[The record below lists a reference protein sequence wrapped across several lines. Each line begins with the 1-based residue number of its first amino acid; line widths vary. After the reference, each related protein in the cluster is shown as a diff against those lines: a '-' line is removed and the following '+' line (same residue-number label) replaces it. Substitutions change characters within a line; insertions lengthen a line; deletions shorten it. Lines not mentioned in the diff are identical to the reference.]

1 MSIFRESFQK
11 DIKTSLENRQVA
23 MTRRSTGDIQYLNSR
38 NSWIRMCSSV
48 NVGGSNSLAEQYVL
62 QGGTLTSGGNLKS
75 GIGKTFD
82 NAYSI
87 NTPGGGNNRLGIR
100 PMPGITSIEVK
111 SKSAYGSL
119 REATV
124 SFQCWD
130 VAQLSD
136 LELLYMR
143 PGYTVL
149 LEWGWTPYLNVNGGY
164 ESTFNDFYSS
174 NILNATVIDRTKIFQ
189 DLYDKCTKYGGNYD
203 AIFGYVKNYQWSARE
218 DGGYDCQTTIIS
230 TGEVIESIKVNYVR
244 GDLKDLKMYDAG
256 STGGF
261 LDDLFTGLGAVKRT
275 QLVEHYQKNVL
286 AGIWAE
292 LYYRLQDTS
301 ISTKGSILD
310 NTKYKTLTY
319 PGLENYGNLDTIIQ
333 PSNKNKTYITLEAAF
348 DIINKYVLTKSG
360 KDNKP
365 LVQLTTQTEGYSGNG
380 VTDLLCVAHPVQISI
395 DPTIC
400 IIRNDLWSDT
410 IAPSITGA
418 TAGVATSID
427 QQANDIISRIDQA
440 STPPKASNTASP
452 PDQGLTGLVESNNS
466 THNAS
471 FLAAIRAINSP
482 ALFERIQQAIAAN
495 AYPIGGGAIGSG
507 RGYTGGPEQ
516 LGLAGWIGD
525 PTTGEFRAGGGD
537 LSEYTVGVNKIVVD
551 EELTSIWY
559 VYLIGQHIK
568 SLGYNVAI
576 NLTNTAG
583 SLVTLESILTAA
595 GNPALQNRVELANI
609 HAPGSI
615 RIGTYD
621 ASTFRITSNFK
632 FTSISFSGGPSG
644 AAAAAVA
651 LVLQAKDAATIL
663 TSLNTLDQ
671 QFFLNGDSKTEL
683 GVIGNIYVSL
693 DFLYRQS
700 LNTNLE
706 ASDTKEKNEINLYS
720 YIKGVMSGI
729 QSTIGNVNNFEVHV
743 DPVDNKARVIDV
755 NYTHDKTVSL
765 NNLFKLEVH
774 NLNSIVRKYTLQ
786 SQIFPNQSS
795 IIAIGS
801 QKQGGQGGIQNKTV
815 TQFNNNLVDRIVGD
829 KVDPEKNT
837 YDASSLATGLA
848 GIIILYAA
856 LGISIP
862 PGLANN
868 INLSE
873 YISRARNALR
883 DLIVYFQ
890 NLYDS
895 PGANRN
901 ILPYKFSFE
910 MDGVGGLVI
919 GSLFT
924 INDDIIPKGYQGNTA
939 GKKLAQTITSI
950 SHTISNDWT
959 TKIDALNII
968 LERPN
973 SNFDST
979 TIPALIKEGVQ
990 AILSTAGTVAGTA
1003 PPGGGGPGGSFF
1015 GASGG
1020 KDCGNVPTYNLVAN
1034 NAGTLTQSQIVNQL
1048 KTTYSTNLKA
1058 LARALIVGTQEQ
1070 GLMTK
1075 SSGTVIV
1082 GGNFNYFGV
1091 QGDILPKW
1099 SDPSG
1104 YIIGCHEAREKSS
1117 GCRRYFASFSS
1128 LDNAGAFMIQQVS
1141 QSKRG
1146 LLAATTA
1153 EAITEAYINNWWS
1166 PGNKADIL
1174 AKKTDPSGK
1183 YQEKLKITKDA
1194 IAALATYGISI

>member
-1 MSIFRESFQK
+1 
-11 DIKTSLENRQVA
+11 
-23 MTRRSTGDIQYLNSR
+23 
-38 NSWIRMCSSV
+38 
-48 NVGGSNSLAEQYVL
+48 
-62 QGGTLTSGGNLKS
+62 
-75 GIGKTFD
+75 
-82 NAYSI
+82 
-87 NTPGGGNNRLGIR
+87 
-100 PMPGITSIEVK
+100 
-111 SKSAYGSL
+111 
-119 REATV
+119 
-124 SFQCWD
+124 
-130 VAQLSD
+130 
-136 LELLYMR
+136 
-143 PGYTVL
+143 
-149 LEWGWTPYLNVNGGY
+149 
-164 ESTFNDFYSS
+164 
-174 NILNATVIDRTKIFQ
+174 
-189 DLYDKCTKYGGNYD
+189 
-203 AIFGYVKNYQWSARE
+203 
-218 DGGYDCQTTIIS
+218 
-230 TGEVIESIKVNYVR
+230 
-244 GDLKDLKMYDAG
+244 
-256 STGGF
+256 
-261 LDDLFTGLGAVKRT
+261 
-275 QLVEHYQKNVL
+275 
-286 AGIWAE
+286 
-292 LYYRLQDTS
+292 
-301 ISTKGSILD
+301 
-310 NTKYKTLTY
+310 
-319 PGLENYGNLDTIIQ
+319 
-333 PSNKNKTYITLEAAF
+333 
-348 DIINKYVLTKSG
+348 
-360 KDNKP
+360 
-365 LVQLTTQTEGYSGNG
+365 
-380 VTDLLCVAHPVQISI
+380 
-395 DPTIC
+395 
-400 IIRNDLWSDT
+400 
-410 IAPSITGA
+410 
-418 TAGVATSID
+418 
-427 QQANDIISRIDQA
+427 
-440 STPPKASNTASP
+440 
-452 PDQGLTGLVESNNS
+452 
-466 THNAS
+466 
-471 FLAAIRAINSP
+471 
-482 ALFERIQQAIAAN
+482 
-495 AYPIGGGAIGSG
+495 
-507 RGYTGGPEQ
+507 
-516 LGLAGWIGD
+516 
-525 PTTGEFRAGGGD
+525 
-537 LSEYTVGVNKIVVD
+537 
-551 EELTSIWY
+551 
-559 VYLIGQHIK
+559 
-568 SLGYNVAI
+568 
-576 NLTNTAG
+576 
-583 SLVTLESILTAA
+583 
-595 GNPALQNRVELANI
+595 
-609 HAPGSI
+609 
-615 RIGTYD
+615 
-621 ASTFRITSNFK
+621 
-632 FTSISFSGGPSG
+632 
-644 AAAAAVA
+644 
-651 LVLQAKDAATIL
+651 
-663 TSLNTLDQ
+663 
-671 QFFLNGDSKTEL
+671 
-683 GVIGNIYVSL
+683 
-693 DFLYRQS
+693 
-700 LNTNLE
+700 
-706 ASDTKEKNEINLYS
+706 
-720 YIKGVMSGI
+720 MSGI